1 MVVKQMIEA
10 SMKKSADIRRTRLL
24 HVSTSTLQIMDTG
37 RFTQVTPRSA
47 TAKERMNQF
56 VVVCN
61 LLLLAMIKITQLF
74 PNKPNA
80 FKDIRDTPY
89 GQQFHIKIKM
99 FL

>member
-1 MVVKQMIEA
+1 MAVKQMIEA
-10 SMKKSADIRRTRLL
+10 SMKESADIRRKRLL

-61 LLLLAMIKITQLF
+61 LLLLKNNPAVSQQTEESE
-74 PNKPNA
+74 KPTYDPKPA
-80 FKDIRDTPY
+80 
-89 GQQFHIKIKM
+89 
-99 FL
+99 